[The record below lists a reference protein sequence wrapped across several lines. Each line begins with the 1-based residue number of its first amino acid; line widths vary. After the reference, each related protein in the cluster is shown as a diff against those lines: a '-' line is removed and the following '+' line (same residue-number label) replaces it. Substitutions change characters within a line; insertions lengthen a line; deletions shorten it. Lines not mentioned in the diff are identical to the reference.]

1 MESVVLSLT
10 GGIFGV
16 ALAYL
21 GLAALLK
28 LIPVG
33 LPFWMKIDV
42 NPAVLG
48 FALAAS
54 VSTGILFGLAS
65 AMTAART
72 DLQPLLKEGAR
83 GSSSRG
89 SRLRGALVVAE
100 VGLSVLLLVGAGLM
114 MRTFLR
120 LQQIDPGFRPELVLV
135 PRVTKFQLGRRVERS
150 CPSPKAPLTQN
161 QYLTWRLSGR

>member
-1 MESVVLSLT
+1 PSAGARSGSGAGDCAPHHPRSGTRRDPPRASHESVMLGLT
-10 GGIFGV
+10 GGVLGI

-21 GLAALLK
+21 GVAALVK
-28 LIPVG
+28 LIPVA

-54 VSTGILFGLAS
+54 VSTGILFGLAP
-65 AMTAART
+65 ALAAART

-89 SRLRGALVVAE
+89 SRLRSALV
-100 VGLSVLLLVGAGLM
+100 
-114 MRTFLR
+114 
-120 LQQIDPGFRPELVLV
+120 
-135 PRVTKFQLGRRVERS
+135 
-150 CPSPKAPLTQN
+150 
-161 QYLTWRLSGR
+161 